1 MTPKTSYC
9 LSIITDLVS
18 ANTNGVVTVQTVLD
32 AIQES
37 DEMMSMNGLQE
48 CLWELAKDGRINL
61 TPDWRISL

>member
-9 LSIITDLVS
+9 LSIITDLVA
-18 ANTNGVVTVQTVLD
+18 ANTKGAVTVQTVLD